1 MHAILPK
8 VCGYLGIILV
18 SYALKRKGIVNQQAY
33 SIFSSLM
40 LKLTLPCAIII
51 NMNNQ
56 QIAFSLLFIILLGL
70 SYNAVSLMI
79 GYWSGK
85 KNQQSLMQM
94 INVSGYN
101 IGCFAMPFVS
111 GFFDATG
118 FIMTSLFD
126 IGNSIMCLGVN
137 YGIASAIKD
146 KHQHFDFQSMF
157 IKVFH
162 SIPVWTYFIMLILS
176 FMSIK
181 LPSFFPPF
189 LETIG
194 NANPFIAMAVIGFSL
209 QITFK
214 KEYLV
219 DIFKIVSLRL
229 FISICLAIFT
239 YLLPI
244 DNSLKRPLIILCFS
258 PIGAAAVVFTEL
270 LGLDYEKAA
279 CINSIYVIISIIM
292 MCLCISFI

>member
-1 MHAILPK
+1 MIVILSK
-8 VCGYLGIILV
+8 ACGYLGIILMI
-18 SYALKRKGIVNQQAY
+18 YIIKRKEIVDQQAY
-33 SIFSSLM
+33 YIFSTIM
-40 LKLTLPCAIII
+40 LNLTLPCAIII

-56 QIAFSLLFIILLGL
+56 HIDFSLLFIILLGL
-70 SYNAVSLMI
+70 SYNAVSLII

-94 INVSGYN
+94 INISGYN

-111 GFFDATG
+111 GFFDTTG
-118 FIMTSLFD
+118 FIVTSLFD

-146 KHQHFDFQSMF
+146 KHQHFDLQSMF
-157 IKVFH
+157 IKVLH
-162 SIPVWTYFIMLILS
+162 SIPVWIYFIMLILS

-181 LPSFFPPF
+181 LPSFFLPF

-194 NANPFIAMAVIGFSL
+194 NANPFIAMSVIGFSL
-209 QITFK
+209 QITLK
-214 KEYLV
+214 REYLA

-244 DNSLKRPLIILCFS
+244 DNSLKSPLIILCFS

-270 LGLDYEKAA
+270 LSLDYEKAA

-292 MCLCISFI
+292 MCLCIAFL

>member
-18 SYALKRKGIVNQQAY
+18 SYVLKRKGIVNQQAY

-40 LKLTLPCAIII
+40 LKLTLPCAIIM

-56 QIAFSLLFIILLGL
+56 HIDFSLLFIILLGL

-111 GFFDATG
+111 GFFDTKG
-118 FIMTSLFD
+118 FIVTSLFD

-137 YGIASAIKD
+137 YGIASAIKN
-146 KHQHFDFQSMF
+146 KHQHFALQSMF

-176 FMSIK
+176 FVSIK
-181 LPSFFPPF
+181 LPSFFLPF

-194 NANPFIAMAVIGFSL
+194 NSNPFIAMAVIGFSL
-209 QITFK
+209 QLIFK

-219 DIFKIVSLRL
+219 AIFRIVSLRL

-244 DNSLKRPLIILCFS
+244 DNSLKSPLIILCFS